1 MSSTPCRT
9 RKKSSVSSCLC
20 QTNSPFNFT
29 TMTSQLLNRAIA
41 RGEKCSEN
49 VASFSD
55 KSMLSLMGPSDIV
68 ADGGQEFESLWARDF
83 GMRHRRRKPPASR
96 CRPSLT
102 ECLTISMND
111 DDELSALTLY
121 WPDIRSLM
129 VVSRSAAT
137 TPVSANAAPDFP

>member
-68 ADGGQEFESLWARDF
+68 ADGGQEVRISLGAPLWNTPL
-83 GMRHRRRKPPASR
+83 PPKAAGFAMQAIADRASH
-96 CRPSLT
+96 
-102 ECLTISMND
+102 ISMND
-111 DDELSALTLY
+111 DDELSALS
-121 WPDIRSLM
+121 P
-129 VVSRSAAT
+129 
-137 TPVSANAAPDFP
+137 